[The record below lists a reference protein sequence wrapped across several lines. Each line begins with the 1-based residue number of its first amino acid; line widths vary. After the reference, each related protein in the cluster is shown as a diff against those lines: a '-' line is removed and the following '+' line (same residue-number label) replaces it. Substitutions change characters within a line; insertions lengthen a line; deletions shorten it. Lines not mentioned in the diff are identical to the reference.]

1 MSDLIVVAFEHF
13 DDARSAMR
21 ELREIEDQNQ
31 IKFEDTAIVE
41 RMPDG
46 KLQVRNELTGATET
60 GAAVGAFVGAFLMFF
75 FPVVGLA
82 LGAAGG
88 AAVGAM
94 LKTGVE
100 KSFVD
105 EVKDKLSPGRSA
117 LFLVIKQG
125 SADVLIAALEPFK
138 GEVIQT
144 NLEADTEEELRRV
157 LAV

>member
-21 ELREIEDQNQ
+21 ELREIEGQHQ

-41 RMPDG
+41 RTPDG
-46 KLQVRNELTGATET
+46 KLHVKNEVSGATET
-60 GAAVGAFVGAFLMFF
+60 GAAVGAFLGAFLMLF
-75 FPVVGLA
+75 FPVVGLV

-94 LKTGVE
+94 FKTGVE
-100 KSFVD
+100 KSFVN
-105 EVKDKLSPGRSA
+105 EVKEKLSPGRSA
-117 LFLVIKQG
+117 LFLVIKEG
-125 SADVLIAALEPFK
+125 STDALIATLEPFK
-138 GEVIQT
+138 AEVIQT
-144 NLEADTEEELRRV
+144 NLEADAEEELRRV